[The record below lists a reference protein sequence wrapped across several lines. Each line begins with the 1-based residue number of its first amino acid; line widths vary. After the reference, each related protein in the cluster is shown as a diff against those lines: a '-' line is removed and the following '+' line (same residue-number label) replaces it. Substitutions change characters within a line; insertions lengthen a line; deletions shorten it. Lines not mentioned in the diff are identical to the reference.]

1 MARIAVIG
9 SCITRDLWPVREAAP
24 RDLLYVSRTSLASLL
39 SPPATGYLPQAEPPA
54 GLTRYQHM
62 AVETDLQKTG
72 LAQVMAHR
80 PGHLIFDLIDERFD
94 LLRLASGAL
103 VTHSWELESGGYLEQ
118 AALAGAV
125 AIPRLSGAC
134 DRLWREAVTQLAG
147 LLQVTVLREAQ
158 IILHAARWADHQ
170 ATPSGPPRPLDG
182 PPLIW
187 DGRPADPDAH
197 NALLARYE
205 AHFLEMIPRARVVRA
220 GRERQIADPAHR
232 WGLSPFHYVPAYYDE
247 IRTALAELDCA

>member
-9 SCITRDLWPVREAAP
+9 SCITRDLWPLREAAP
-24 RDLLYVSRTSLASLL
+24 KNLLYISRTSLASLL
-39 SPPATGYLPQAEPPA
+39 SPPAAGYVSQADPPD

-80 PGHLIFDLIDERFD
+80 PSHLIFDFIDERFD

-118 AALAGAV
+118 AALAGPV

-134 DRLWREAVTQLAG
+134 DRLWRESLTQLAG
-147 LLQVTVLREAQ
+147 LLQMTVLREAQ
-158 IILHAARWADHQ
+158 IILHSARWADHQ
-170 ATPSGPPRPLDG
+170 ATPSGTPRPLDG
-182 PPLIW
+182 PPHIW
-187 DGRPADPDAH
+187 DGRPTDLDAH
-197 NALLARYE
+197 NHMLARYE
-205 AHFLEMIPRARVVRA
+205 AHFLEMIPGARVVRA
-220 GRERQIADPAHR
+220 RRAHQIADPDHR

-247 IRTALAELDCA
+247 IRAALAELGCV

>member
-9 SCITRDLWPVREAAP
+9 SCITRDLWPLREAAP
-24 RDLLYVSRTSLASLL
+24 EDLLYISRTSLASLL

-62 AVETDLQKTG
+62 AVETDLLKTG

-80 PGHLIFDLIDERFD
+80 PSHLIFDFIDERFD

-103 VTHSWELESGGYLEQ
+103 ITHSWELESGGYLAQ
-118 AALAGAV
+118 AALADPV

-134 DRLWREAVTQLAG
+134 DRLWREALTQLAG
-147 LLQVTVLREAQ
+147 LLQMTVLSEAQ
-158 IILHAARWADHQ
+158 IILHSARWADHQ
-170 ATPSGPPRPLDG
+170 ADPSGAPRPLDG
-182 PPLIW
+182 PPHIW
-187 DGRPADPDAH
+187 DGRPADLEAH
-197 NALLARYE
+197 NEMLARYE
-205 AHFLEMIPRARVVRA
+205 AHFLEMIPGARMVRA
-220 GRERQIADPAHR
+220 GRARQIADPAHR

-247 IRTALAELDCA
+247 IRAALTELGCA